1 MKLAALALLCALA
14 CAAPAR
20 REVIFTEAAPK
31 PVGPYSQAIKV
42 GDQLFLAGQ
51 GGIDPATGKLVPG
64 GAVPEARQA
73 LDNLVAVA
81 KAAGFELAD
90 VVEVQIFLTDI
101 DQFAAVNKVY
111 AEYFPVDPPARAT
124 IQAARL
130 PVGCSVEIR
139 ASAVRSRH

>member
-1 MKLAALALLCALA
+1 MKLAALALACALA
-14 CAAPAR
+14 CATPAR
-20 REVIFTEAAPK
+20 REVIYTDAAPK
-31 PVGPYSQAIKV
+31 PVGPYSQAIQV

-51 GGIDPATGKLVPG
+51 GGLDPATGKLVPG
-64 GAVPEARQA
+64 GAPAEARQA
-73 LDNLVAVA
+73 LDNLAAVA

-90 VVEVQIFLTDI
+90 AVEVQIFLADM

-130 PVGCSVEIR
+130 PLNCSVEIR
-139 ASAVRSRH
+139 MTAVRSRH